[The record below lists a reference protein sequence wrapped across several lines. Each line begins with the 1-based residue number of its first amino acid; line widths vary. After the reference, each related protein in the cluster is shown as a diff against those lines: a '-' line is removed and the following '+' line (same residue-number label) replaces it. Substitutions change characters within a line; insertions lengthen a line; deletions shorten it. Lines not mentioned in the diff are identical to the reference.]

1 MCMCAWDVCGLY
13 LEDYVCIWSVD
24 RYTYVVWGAAH
35 MGFICVGVYLYI
47 LCLGVSRVYVKIV
60 CICTCR
66 CQ

>member
-24 RYTYVVWGAAH
+24 RYAYVVWGAAY

-47 LCLGVSRVYVKIV
+47 YIMFGGVKGVCENCVYMHL
-60 CICTCR
+60 
-66 CQ
+66 